1 MTPVSEIFELQIV
14 CDDPRF
20 EGFGVS
26 QPSFLGR
33 TAKQSL
39 GEPDLA
45 NDFNPPLPIRWDW
58 SPPTLLPTWRSKEV
72 IAKGR
77 VSPLND
83 FPSINML
90 IPAFSEKAVSSLENM
105 LVANGE
111 LLPFYFEDRE
121 YFAYNCQ
128 TVVDALDY
136 EAIYGSPVKARDT
149 MTSLYRYE
157 FIRDKVQGLSIF
169 KLREFF
175 GRVFVSNVF
184 VDRVVEG
191 DLCGFDFV
199 KVWPLPPGVDFFKFH
214 YDGLKQRKD
223 IGFWNGRPIKGQSIV
238 IEFQPENMKFTKQ
251 EKSLIS
257 RLADEIDV
265 RLMVCSTDQN
275 HYFGCLES
283 MRTLKGITKLYLS
296 CPEAERLFEKLR
308 PWLKTINQP
317 TKPRVFLKKVPYD
330 HTPAEQTEVFP

>member
-33 TAKQSL
+33 TARQSL

-58 SPPTLLPTWRSKEV
+58 SPPTLLPTWRSKDV
-72 IAKGR
+72 LPRGR
-77 VSPLND
+77 VSPFND
-83 FPSINML
+83 FPCINMQ
-90 IPAFSEKAVSSLENM
+90 IPAFSAKAVSSLEDL

-111 LLPFYFEDRE
+111 LLPFYFEERE

-136 EAIYGSPVKARDT
+136 EAIYGRPVKARDT
-149 MTSLYRYE
+149 MTSLHRYE
-157 FIRDKVQGLSIF
+157 FIQDKVQGLSIF
-169 KLREFF
+169 KIREFF

-184 VDRVVEG
+184 VDRVVKS

-199 KVWPLPPGVDFFKFH
+199 KIWPLPPGVDYFKAH
-214 YDGLKQRKD
+214 YDGIKHNKE
-223 IGFWNGRPIKGQSIV
+223 IGFWNGLPIKGQSIG
-238 IEFQPENMKFTKQ
+238 IEFHPMDTKLSKE
-251 EKSLIS
+251 EKSKI
-257 RLADEIDV
+257 AQIEDELDAH
-265 RLMVCSTDQN
+265 LMVRSTDPKY
-275 HYFGCLES
+275 YFGCLES
-283 MRTLKGITKLYLS
+283 KRTVKGVVKLYFS
-296 CPEAERLFEKLR
+296 CPNAERLFEKLR
-308 PWLKTINQP
+308 PWLQTIEQP
-317 TKPRVFLKKVPYD
+317 SKPKVFLKKVPYD
-330 HTPAEQTEVFP
+330 HVPADQIEVFP